1 MIQVGRNERC
11 PCGSGKKYKRC
22 CLVPLVET
30 NPDVDDFLI
39 FGGGGLHFLDKGEF
53 EEIVAS
59 VREYAESHGRTL
71 KVGPI
76 RTHVDRANARYT
88 SSELELICQHGNTT
102 DYVYLALNGKDEPWG
117 PWEAEDYS
125 ATEAWFENCTCP
137 GLL

>member
-1 MIQVGRNERC
+1 MIKVGRDERC

-39 FGGGGLHFLDKGEF
+39 IGVGVLHSLEKGKF

-59 VREYAESHGRTL
+59 VREYAESHSRTL
-71 KVGPI
+71 KVGLT
-76 RTHVDRANARYT
+76 RTHVDRANVHYA
-88 SSELELICQHGNTT
+88 SSELELICLHGNTT
-102 DYVYLALNGKDEPWG
+102 DYVYLALNGKDDPWG

-125 ATEAWFENCTCP
+125 ATEAWFENCICS